1 MADRFYTPGPL
12 TPGEFILEG
21 PEAHHL
27 ATVRRIAPGASVVLF
42 TGDGREYP
50 AEILGIDRKRVT
62 LNVLPPIAVSREL
75 GFRLEI
81 AAALPK
87 GDRGDFLVEKLT
99 ELGVSRL
106 IPIQTR
112 RTVVLPKEN
121 RLANL
126 RHGVIEA
133 SKQCGRNVLM
143 EIAPLTSWEVLVN
156 ETVRPA
162 VRAILHPLVP
172 GKEIMGLRDL
182 PGESI
187 RSGGVGFAI
196 GPEGGFA
203 PEEVDRCVATGWA
216 AVSLGPRILR
226 VETAA
231 LAVAA
236 WTASLDREP
245 DAS

>member
-27 ATVRRIAPGASVVLF
+27 ATVRRITAGARVVLF
-42 TGDGREYP
+42 CGDGLDYP
-50 AEILGIDRKRVT
+50 AELVAADRKRAV
-62 LNVLPPIAVSREL
+62 LNVLPPVAVNREL

-99 ELGVSRL
+99 ELGATRL
-106 IPIQTR
+106 IPLQTQ
-112 RTVVLPKEN
+112 RTVVLPKGN

-126 RHGVIEA
+126 RRAVIEA

-143 EIAPLTSWEVLVN
+143 EIDRLQTWPEVVASPDLP
-156 ETVRPA
+156 TVR
-162 VRAILHPLVP
+162 VILHPGQEHAAVASFDA
-172 GKEIMGLRDL
+172 GAVG
-182 PGESI
+182 
-187 RSGGVGFAI
+187 SGGVALAI
-196 GPEGGFA
+196 GPEGGFSD
-203 PEEVDRCVATGWA
+203 EEIDEAERNGWMK
-216 AVSLGPRILR
+216 VSLGPRILR

-231 LAVAA
+231 IAMAA
-236 WTASLDREP
+236 WVGALSQ
-245 DAS
+245 